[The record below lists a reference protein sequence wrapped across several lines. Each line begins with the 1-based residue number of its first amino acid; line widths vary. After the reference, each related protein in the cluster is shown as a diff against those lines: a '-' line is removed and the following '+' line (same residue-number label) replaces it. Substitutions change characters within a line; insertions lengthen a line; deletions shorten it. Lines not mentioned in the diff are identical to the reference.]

1 MITLFFY
8 QQLTQSHG
16 LGKQI
21 KEHRSP
27 PLRLDQGDCISN
39 CWVWHNSLEHQLTS
53 DLYREIP
60 RQAYRGVWPYVLI
73 ASNNRTNCWKTGKT
87 TIRILARRF
96 AVRFHKGCA
105 DPKPNVILSIQMQ
118 LGRKSRNLPTYAREV
133 KPHYVFCRP
142 SVIAKI
148 CWKYQT
154 KGRVLF

>member
-1 MITLFFY
+1 MLSTPQIVITFFFFFY

-53 DLYREIP
+53 DLYKEIP

-73 ASNNRTNCWKTGKT
+73 VSNNRTNCWKTGKT
-87 TIRILARRF
+87 TIWILVRRF
-96 AVRFHKGCA
+96 RLWLK
-105 DPKPNVILSIQMQ
+105 NVIRVVPILSQMLFYQ
-118 LGRKSRNLPTYAREV
+118 FKCNFAESQKFAN
-133 KPHYVFCRP
+133 
-142 SVIAKI
+142 I
-148 CWKYQT
+148 CEKC
-154 KGRVLF
+154 